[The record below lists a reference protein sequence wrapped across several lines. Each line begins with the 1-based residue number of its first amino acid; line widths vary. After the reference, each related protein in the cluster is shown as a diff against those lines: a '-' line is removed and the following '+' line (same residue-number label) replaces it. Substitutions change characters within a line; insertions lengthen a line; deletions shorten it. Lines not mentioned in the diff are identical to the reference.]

1 MVVVGEAGAL
11 AGRRTLPDEAGRET
25 VKPAEQSHLAAAR
38 ENGVPWQW
46 GPYLSERQWGTV
58 REDYS
63 EAIMPGTTSL
73 TVKLDRCLPLG
84 RGGACGYQRRPPE
97 VVFFRCGWS
106 ARIFLLTFDA
116 DQFSVVERIFF
127 ALSLAHGGRGVP
139 SSAVLTFTDPVKYF
153 TGIRNLQIVGIIQQH
168 GKFRAGS
175 TRIDLHRLWMHRFD
189 EDLPRIMKVTPS
201 GTRALIVFATGADQP
216 AMQVNGIEISRD
228 EIANIA
234 LDWEWYFDPHAL

>member
-84 RGGACGYQRRPPE
+84 R
-97 VVFFRCGWS
+97 
-106 ARIFLLTFDA
+106 
-116 DQFSVVERIFF
+116 
-127 ALSLAHGGRGVP
+127 
-139 SSAVLTFTDPVKYF
+139 
-153 TGIRNLQIVGIIQQH
+153 
-168 GKFRAGS
+168 
-175 TRIDLHRLWMHRFD
+175 
-189 EDLPRIMKVTPS
+189 
-201 GTRALIVFATGADQP
+201 
-216 AMQVNGIEISRD
+216 
-228 EIANIA
+228 
-234 LDWEWYFDPHAL
+234 